1 MLLRGGAEY
10 PVPAFAIEII
20 SPNESGFK
28 IEQKAFDYFAAGV
41 SGALADLSQPTH
53 GEGAYLAPGRASV
66 PHARRLLSR
75 PRRSRPDHRGG
86 SSVWGKC

>member
-1 MLLRGGAEY
+1 MLLRGRKFQC
-10 PVPAFAIEII
+10 PPFAIEII

-86 SSVWGKC
+86 SSPWGKC